1 LLGSVILAD
10 DVAAATSLFLA
21 NAPGWPDTLR
31 LASVG
36 RLPLLAPPV
45 VSATLA
51 KLRTDGGKGLHA
63 LGSVPASQASTHAIG
78 RLLERWDA
86 GRKLGEALLEGFLR
100 AERDGSAQGTLLE
113 RLVAAAPCSMIRVL
127 AHALQSI
134 PKQERSLAMD
144 KLIRCLVSRDT
155 VGLATCVSGAQF
167 AEVVE
172 QALLD
177 HALQATGLDH
187 NFLASKLGAS
197 IASLAWANASN
208 PIPECTGRRIRHLR
222 PVIIATP
229 GRRHRAVRRG

>member
-1 LLGSVILAD
+1 
-10 DVAAATSLFLA
+10 
-21 NAPGWPDTLR
+21 
-31 LASVG
+31 
-36 RLPLLAPPV
+36 
-45 VSATLA
+45 
-51 KLRTDGGKGLHA
+51 
-63 LGSVPASQASTHAIG
+63 
-78 RLLERWDA
+78 
-86 GRKLGEALLEGFLR
+86 LLEGFLR

-144 KLIRCLVSRDT
+144 KLIRCLVSRDS
-155 VGLATCVSGAQF
+155 VGLATGVSGAQF

-177 HALQATGLDH
+177 HALQATELDH

-208 PIPECTGRRIRHLR
+208 PIPERHEPNLATVLTMAPARRWLTVHLL
-222 PVIIATP
+222 AKL
-229 GRRHRAVRRG
+229 AMLVR